1 LREHARAARVLVGS
15 PALSAPTAPPSRIRR
30 VARECGGRFHPGFAP
45 AGGSSWLLRHR
56 VRKDFMSN
64 YAKAL
69 KAKHSNL
76 TIEITNIE
84 GEDWVEI
91 VVRTV

>member
-1 LREHARAARVLVGS
+1 
-15 PALSAPTAPPSRIRR
+15 
-30 VARECGGRFHPGFAP
+30 
-45 AGGSSWLLRHR
+45 
-56 VRKDFMSN
+56 MSN